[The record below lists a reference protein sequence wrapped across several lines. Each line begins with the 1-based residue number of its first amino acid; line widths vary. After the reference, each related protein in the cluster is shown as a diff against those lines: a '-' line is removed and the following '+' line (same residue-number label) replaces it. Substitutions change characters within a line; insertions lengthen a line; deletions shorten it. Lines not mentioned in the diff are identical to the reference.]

1 MHRSRDRFLTL
12 GLPFLAIVL
21 GACASVVPASLREQ
35 ARPVSF
41 KELQRAP
48 ETYAGT
54 LLLLGGEIVAVRARG
69 EWIEVE
75 LFERPLGLRDRP
87 RLDRP
92 PRGRFVV
99 LFPPQ
104 EGDERMDRLEP
115 GRLVTVVGEA
125 QGRTRLSPD
134 APSDGLPLLMAR
146 YIHLWPAPLFPGGP
160 GIGIEFGVQGSI
172 AF

>member
-1 MHRSRDRFLTL
+1 MHRHRDKFLAL

-21 GACASVVPASLREQ
+21 GACTSVVPASLRER
-35 ARPVSF
+35 ARSVSF
-41 KELQRAP
+41 KELQRVP

-69 EWIEVE
+69 EWIEAE

-92 PRGRFVV
+92 PRGRLVI
-99 LFPPQ
+99 LFPSQ
-104 EGDERMDRLEP
+104 ERDERMDRLEP

-134 APSDGLPLLMAR
+134 ASPNGLPLLMAR
-146 YIHLWPAPLFPGGP
+146 YIHLWPTPLFPGGP

-172 AF
+172 GF